1 MKICTYPDPM
11 LKKQAEPVVNI
22 DDEIQNLIDNMGK
35 VMYEASGIGLA
46 ANQVGVPKRVIIFDI
61 NYREKGKDLNVLI
74 NPTIVLA
81 EDKIEFEEGC
91 LSVPDFQDKII
102 RKKYLKV
109 KGVDRHGKPIDIEA
123 EDLVAICIVLAPVDC
138 IAVNRNDYIDRIIDK
153 LASIRI
159 VTSLNTVTVSI
170 LTVPSMTIVLVG
182 VIRSDSFLEESTAD
196 LGGAVRHLRK
206 EVVCREA
213 CEVDRT

>member
-1 MKICTYPDPM
+1 MKICSYPDPI
-11 LKKQAEPVVNI
+11 LKKQSEPVVNI
-22 DDEIQNLIDNMGK
+22 DGEIQNLIDNMGK

-46 ANQVGVPKRVIIFDI
+46 ANQVGVPKRIIVFDI

-91 LSVPDFQDKII
+91 LSVPDFKDNIT

-123 EDLVAICIVLAPVDC
+123 EDLLAICIQHEIDHLNGKLILDHVSHLK
-138 IAVNRNDYIDRIIDK
+138 RNLYRKKIDK
-153 LASIRI
+153 LMKRGDNGYG
-159 VTSLNTVTVSI
+159 SL
-170 LTVPSMTIVLVG
+170 L
-182 VIRSDSFLEESTAD
+182 
-196 LGGAVRHLRK
+196 
-206 EVVCREA
+206 
-213 CEVDRT
+213 

>member
-1 MKICTYPDPM
+1 MKICSYPDPI
-11 LKKQAEPVVNI
+11 LKKQSEPVVNI
-22 DDEIQNLIDNMGK
+22 EGEIQNLIDNMGK

-46 ANQVGVPKRVIIFDI
+46 ANQVGVPKRIIVFDI

-91 LSVPDFQDKII
+91 LSVPGFQDNIA

-123 EDLVAICIVLAPVDC
+123 EDLLAICIQHEIDHLNGKLILDHVSHLK
-138 IAVNRNDYIDRIIDK
+138 RNLYRKKIDK
-153 LASIRI
+153 LMKRGDNGYG
-159 VTSLNTVTVSI
+159 SL
-170 LTVPSMTIVLVG
+170 L
-182 VIRSDSFLEESTAD
+182 
-196 LGGAVRHLRK
+196 
-206 EVVCREA
+206 
-213 CEVDRT
+213 